1 MAYFPEIVKEYNH
14 ENQKRR
20 KPEKNQNSSFGF
32 SSFRTFV
39 FLLIYFCLFL
49 FFSASCQALE
59 LINIP
64 TTDTLKKGDLALLF
78 RIYDGGGLVID
89 SRFGLAQRV
98 VVGVPL
104 DLQNA
109 IGDEKMET
117 SLPLVLSGRI
127 RITDGTKRFPSL
139 AIGYHDPYGYKK
151 RWLNEKGEPR
161 KRIKG
166 IKGLYLVASK
176 PIVLLD
182 TKIGSHF
189 GILTDVEDYE
199 KGGLSLFCGA
209 EADIGS
215 GMKFLA
221 EVGDI
226 PLDKGEEK
234 RKAALSLGMKWNLAP
249 KLSLEF
255 DLIDFS
261 YSPSRIV
268 KICYRTTLFKSGK

>member
-1 MAYFPEIVKEYNH
+1 MWLI
-14 ENQKRR
+14 
-20 KPEKNQNSSFGF
+20 
-32 SSFRTFV
+32 
-39 FLLIYFCLFL
+39 FLLFISC
-49 FFSASCQALE
+49 SCQALE

-78 RIYDGGGLVID
+78 RMYDEGGLVID
-89 SRFGLAQRV
+89 SRFGLSQRV
-98 VVGVPL
+98 VIGVPL

-109 IGDEKMET
+109 IGDNKMET

-127 RITDGTKRFPSL
+127 RITDGTKRFPGL

-151 RWLNEKGEPR
+151 RWLDEKGEPR

-189 GILTDVEDYE
+189 GILTDVEDYK

-209 EADIGS
+209 ETNIGS
-215 GMKFLA
+215 NMKFLA
-221 EVGDI
+221 EIGDI

-234 RKAALSLGMKWNLAP
+234 REAALSLGMKWNLAP

-255 DLIDFS
+255 NLIDLS
-261 YSPSRIV
+261 RSPSRTV
-268 KICYRTTLFKSGK
+268 KICYQTTLFKSEK

>member
-1 MAYFPEIVKEYNH
+1 MWFI
-14 ENQKRR
+14 
-20 KPEKNQNSSFGF
+20 
-32 SSFRTFV
+32 
-39 FLLIYFCLFL
+39 FLLLFYT
-49 FFSASCQALE
+49 SCQALE

-64 TTDTLKKGDLALLF
+64 TTDTLPKGDAALAF
-78 RIYDGGGLVID
+78 RIYDEGGLVID
-89 SRFGLAQRV
+89 SRFGLTKRV
-98 VVGVPL
+98 VVGIPL

-127 RITDGTKRFPSL
+127 RVTDGTKRFPSL

-151 RWLNEKGEPR
+151 IWLS

-166 IKGLYLVASK
+166 MKGLYLVASK
-176 PIVLLD
+176 PILLLD

-189 GILTDVEDYE
+189 GLLADVEDYV

-215 GMKFLA
+215 GMKFSL

-234 RKAALSLGMKWNLAP
+234 RQAALSLGMKWNLAP

-255 DLIDFS
+255 DLIDLS
-261 YSPSRIV
+261 RSSSRIV
-268 KICYRTTLFKSGK
+268 KICYQATLFKSEK

>member
-1 MAYFPEIVKEYNH
+1 MWFI
-14 ENQKRR
+14 
-20 KPEKNQNSSFGF
+20 FL
-32 SSFRTFV
+32 V
-39 FLLIYFCLFL
+39 FFL
-49 FFSASCQALE
+49 QSCQALE

-78 RIYDGGGLVID
+78 RIYDEGGLVID
-89 SRFGLAQRV
+89 SRFGLAKRV
-98 VVGVPL
+98 VVGIPL

-151 RWLNEKGEPR
+151 RWLDEKAEPR

-176 PIVLLD
+176 PILLLD
-182 TKIGSHF
+182 TKIDSHF
-189 GILTDVEDYE
+189 GLLADVEDYE

-209 EADIGS
+209 EVGIGS
-215 GMKFLA
+215 GMKFSLEA
-221 EVGDI
+221 GDI
-226 PLDKGEEK
+226 PLDKGEEG
-234 RKAALSLGMKWNLAP
+234 REAGLCLGMKWNLAP
-249 KLSLEF
+249 RLSLEF
-255 DLIDFS
+255 DLIDLS
-261 YSPSRIV
+261 RTPSRTA
-268 KICYRTTLFKSGK
+268 KICYQTTLFKSEK

>member
-1 MAYFPEIVKEYNH
+1 MPLI
-14 ENQKRR
+14 
-20 KPEKNQNSSFGF
+20 
-32 SSFRTFV
+32 
-39 FLLIYFCLFL
+39 FLLLFL
-49 FFSASCQALE
+49 CNWQRTEALE

-64 TTDTLKKGDLALLF
+64 TTDTLKKGDLALFF
-78 RIYDGGGLVID
+78 RIYDEGGLVID

-104 DLQNA
+104 DLANA

-176 PIVLLD
+176 PILLLD
-182 TKIGSHF
+182 TKIDSHF
-189 GILTDVEDYE
+189 GLLTDVEDYK
-199 KGGLSLFCGA
+199 KGGLSLFCGT
-209 EADIGS
+209 EVGIGS
-215 GMKFLA
+215 GMKFLL
-221 EVGDI
+221 EVEDI

-234 RKAALSLGMKWNLAP
+234 REAALCLGMKWNLTP

-255 DLIDFS
+255 DLIDLS
-261 YSPSRIV
+261 HSPSRIV
-268 KICYRTTLFKSGK
+268 KICHQTTLFKSEK